1 MKKWLAIAVTLTL
14 LAAAS
19 AFGQSNQIMDELL
32 AQKPATVGHA
42 AYMVLV
48 ASGKA
53 SENLS
58 VEEAYDATDWTVLS
72 WMSVAGLQLQPA
84 SADSPLTLGTYAQLL
99 LASLDIPGGV
109 MYHLFPG
116 ARYAAHEAVFRGFIS
131 GDRSP
136 GRVLSGEEALQML
149 SRALQWKEAHA

>member
-1 MKKWLAIAVTLTL
+1 MKKWLAIAVTLTF

-32 AQKPATVGHA
+32 AQTPATVGHA

-48 ASGKA
+48 ASGQL
-53 SENLS
+53 SEDQT
-58 VEEAYDATDWTVLS
+58 VTQAYQKVDW
-72 WMSVAGLQLQPA
+72 AGLGLQPA
-84 SADSPLTLGTYAQLL
+84 GAQAPLHMGTYAQLL

-116 ARYAAHEAVFRGFIS
+116 PRYAAHEVVYRGFIS